1 MWCKNI
7 QLFELDDSFDI
18 DLEGFEKE
26 LEHFAFKSCGTH
38 ELQSKGWTPPLGLED
53 APLVHVNNG
62 CWMICM
68 RQEEKVIPASM
79 VKEMTQERIR
89 KMEADLGKKLRKRE
103 RDEIKDDV
111 FDSLVS
117 RALTKSAQTF
127 AYLDTIN
134 DWLIVDS
141 SSQKKADD
149 LIALL
154 RRTLG
159 QFKLCQ
165 PDLQTVSTILTHW
178 VSDNDYP
185 AELVIEDH
193 CQIKDLEEGG
203 SINCKKQNLLS
214 DEIQSLLDGPR
225 EVIQLA
231 LSWRDQV
238 AFQLTADFILKSIK
252 FLEIVQDQA
261 NDIASETQQDR
272 FDADFSVMLM
282 TNRELLQRLL
292 QIFAKAPAATTESSS
307 NETVAAENTAET
319 ESHDIPA
326 TA

>member
-1 MWCKNI
+1 MWFKNI

-18 DLEGFEKE
+18 DLEGFEEE
-26 LEHFAFKSCGTH
+26 LKRFAFKTCTTH
-38 ELQSKGWTPPLGLED
+38 ELQSKGWVAPLGLED

-134 DWLIVDS
+134 DWLIIDS
-141 SSQKKADD
+141 ASQKKADD

-159 QFKLCQ
+159 QLKLRQ
-165 PDLQTVSTILTHW
+165 PDLQTISSVLTHW
-178 VSDNDYP
+178 VVDNDYP

-214 DEIQSLLDGPR
+214 DEIQSLFDGPR
-225 EVIQLA
+225 EVVQLA

-238 AFQLTADFILKSIK
+238 AFQLTADFIIKSIK

-261 NDIASETQQDR
+261 NDIASETQQER

-282 TNRELLQRLL
+282 TNRELLERLL
-292 QIFAKAPAATTESSS
+292 KIFAKAQVAEATEAASSQTS
-307 NETVAAENTAET
+307 ETSVT
-319 ESHDIPA
+319 I
-326 TA
+326 

>member
-1 MWCKNI
+1 MWFKNI

-18 DLEGFEKE
+18 DLEGFEEE
-26 LEHFAFKSCGTH
+26 LKRFAFKTCPTH
-38 ELQSKGWTPPLGLED
+38 ELQSKGWVAPLGLED
-53 APLVHVNNG
+53 EPLVHVNNG

-134 DWLIVDS
+134 DWLIIDS
-141 SSQKKADD
+141 ASQKKADD

-159 QFKLCQ
+159 QLKLRQ
-165 PDLQTVSTILTHW
+165 PDLQTISTVLTHW
-178 VSDNDYP
+178 VVDNDYP

-225 EVIQLA
+225 EVVQLA

-238 AFQLTADFILKSIK
+238 AFQLTADFIIKSIK

-261 NDIASETQQDR
+261 NDIASETQQER

-282 TNRELLQRLL
+282 TNRELLERLL
-292 QIFAKAPAATTESSS
+292 KIFAKAQVAEASEAASSQTS
-307 NETVAAENTAET
+307 ETSVT
-319 ESHDIPA
+319 I
-326 TA
+326 

>member
-1 MWCKNI
+1 MWFKNI

-18 DLEGFEKE
+18 DLAGFEKA
-26 LEHFAFKSCGTH
+26 LEFFAFKSCGTH
-38 ELQSKGWTPPLGLED
+38 ELQSKGWATPIGVAN

-68 RQEEKVIPASM
+68 RQEDKVIPASM
-79 VKEMTQERIR
+79 VNEMTQDRIG
-89 KMEADLGKKLRKRE
+89 KMEETLGKKLRKRE
-103 RDEIKDDV
+103 RDEIKDEV
-111 FDSLVS
+111 FDILVS
-117 RALTKSAQTF
+117 RALTKSTQIF

-134 DWLIVDS
+134 DWMIVDS
-141 SSQKKADD
+141 ASQKKADD

-159 QFKLCQ
+159 QFKLHQ

-178 VSDNDYP
+178 VSENDYP
-185 AELVIEDH
+185 AELIIENH

-225 EVIQLA
+225 EVVQLA

-238 AFQLTADFILKSIK
+238 AFQLTTDFILKSIK
-252 FLEIVQDQA
+252 FLEIVQDQSH
-261 NDIASETQQDR
+261 DIVSKTRQDR

-282 TNRELLQRLL
+282 TNRELLERLL
-292 QIFAKAPAATTESSS
+292 KFFAKVQTQATQTPISKTTAQQSSI
-307 NETVAAENTAET
+307 TA
-319 ESHDIPA
+319 
-326 TA
+326 